1 MALFWILKKVTRE
14 NHIMYKF
21 KNHNMSTVIAHLGVS
36 LGKKYVLICT
46 KINYI
51 FKWQHI
57 LAAALQKTFCAMF
70 LSPGHEGLFGQIK
83 RRFNTTVVKNPISL
97 LNLKR
102 HQRP

>member
-1 MALFWILKKVTRE
+1 MAPQEKK
-14 NHIMYKF
+14 MYKC
-21 KNHNMSTVIAHLGVS
+21 KKHNMSTVIAHLGVS
-36 LGKKYVLICT
+36 LVKNGYVFVQ
-46 KINYI
+46 KIIYI
-51 FKWQHI
+51 SIWQHI
-57 LAAALQKTFCAMF
+57 LAAAALQKTFCSMF